1 MNSFLN
7 RQNIELL
14 WDVLL
19 DELNVNK
26 SDTTLIKNIKLVFDK
41 NIGLFSSKL
50 NPNISIMVA
59 NKHFLSQMVIAINK
73 LFPKEQNK
81 LIKIS
86 DEEVIEP
93 YKIEDIQTARKQEF
107 ESQYELRKNEFDSFM
122 NAPKPKEINL
132 SYNISEEKITAMDSL
147 VADKMAERERD
158 ILISPDPNAQK
169 WLQPFETSVKP
180 PHQDNNINKNSNPTS
195 GQRLKHI
202 QIDNTNNI
210 SLNISEKPKKVTWN
224 DETESTLSVTNIFSK
239 LKTKEPQLVLNSEST
254 LESVSN
260 LKYVEQKSVNL
271 LDVGT
276 NMFAPV
282 AQPFKNDNTN
292 TNAIINNPII
302 SNSQIIKQINELTNK
317 LNETDEKLNKI
328 LDIVSLLVK
337 QNQNLEEI
345 N

>member
-1 MNSFLN
+1 MTSFLN
-7 RQNIELL
+7 KQNIELL

-26 SDTTLIKNIKLVFDK
+26 SNTVLIQNIKLVFDK

-50 NPNISIMVA
+50 NPKISIMVA

-73 LFPKEQNK
+73 LFPKEQPK

-86 DEEVIEP
+86 DEEVLEP

-107 ESQYELRKNEFDSFM
+107 ESQYELRKNDFDSFM
-122 NAPKPKEINL
+122 NTPKPKEINL
-132 SYNISEEKITAMDSL
+132 SYNISEEKITSMDSL

-169 WLQPFETSVKP
+169 WLQSFETSVKP
-180 PHQDNNINKNSNPTS
+180 QQQDNNINKNTNS

-224 DETESTLSVTNIFSK
+224 DENETNLSVTNIFSK
-239 LKTKEPQLVLNSEST
+239 LKTLDKTED
-254 LESVSN
+254 
-260 LKYVEQKSVNL
+260 KYEYKDEYKDKDKITIQYEEQKSVNL
-271 LDVGT
+271 LDIGINT
-276 NMFAPV
+276 FAPV
-282 AQPFKNDNTN
+282 AQPSTN

-317 LNETDEKLNKI
+317 INETDEKLNKI

-337 QNQNLEEI
+337 QSQNLEEI

>member
-1 MNSFLN
+1 MTSFLN
-7 RQNIELL
+7 KQNIELL

-26 SDTTLIKNIKLVFDK
+26 SNTVLIQNIKLVFDK

-50 NPNISIMVA
+50 NPKISIMVA

-73 LFPKEQNK
+73 LFPKEQPK

-86 DEEVIEP
+86 DEEVLEP

-107 ESQYELRKNEFDSFM
+107 ESQYELRKNDFDSFM
-122 NAPKPKEINL
+122 NTPKPKEINL

-180 PHQDNNINKNSNPTS
+180 QQQQDTNRNQNPNSNPNT

-202 QIDNTNNI
+202 QIDNINNI

-224 DETESTLSVTNIFSK
+224 DENETNLSATNIFSK
-239 LKTKEPQLVLNSEST
+239 LKTLDKNEDKDKDKEKITIQYE
-254 LESVSN
+254 
-260 LKYVEQKSVNL
+260 EQKSVNL
-271 LDVGT
+271 LDIGINT
-276 NMFAPV
+276 FAPV
-282 AQPFKNDNTN
+282 AQPSTN
-292 TNAIINNPII
+292 SNAIINNPII

-317 LNETDEKLNKI
+317 INETDEKLNKI

-337 QNQNLEEI
+337 QTQNLEEI

>member
-1 MNSFLN
+1 MTSFLN
-7 RQNIELL
+7 KQNIELL

-26 SDTTLIKNIKLVFDK
+26 SNTVLIQNIKLVFDK

-50 NPNISIMVA
+50 NPKISIMVA

-73 LFPKEQNK
+73 LFPKEQPK

-86 DEEVIEP
+86 DEELEP

-107 ESQYELRKNEFDSFM
+107 ETQYELRKNDFDSFM
-122 NAPKPKEINL
+122 NTPKPKEINL
-132 SYNISEEKITAMDSL
+132 SYNISEEKITSMDSL

-169 WLQPFETSVKP
+169 WLQSFETSVKP
-180 PHQDNNINKNSNPTS
+180 QQQQDNISKTNS

-224 DETESTLSVTNIFSK
+224 DENETNLSVTNIFSK
-239 LKTKEPQLVLNSEST
+239 LKTIDKTEDKDKITIQYE
-254 LESVSN
+254 
-260 LKYVEQKSVNL
+260 EQKSVNL
-271 LDVGT
+271 LDIGT
-276 NMFAPV
+276 NIFAPV
-282 AQPFKNDNTN
+282 AQPSTNVN

-317 LNETDEKLNKI
+317 INETDEKLNKI

>member
-1 MNSFLN
+1 MTNFLN
-7 RQNIELL
+7 KQNIELL

-26 SDTTLIKNIKLVFDK
+26 SNTVLIQNIKLVFDK

-50 NPNISIMVA
+50 NPKISIMVA

-73 LFPKEQNK
+73 LFPKEQPK

-86 DEEVIEP
+86 DEEVLEP

-107 ESQYELRKNEFDSFM
+107 ESQYELRKNDFDSFM
-122 NAPKPKEINL
+122 NTPKPKEINL
-132 SYNISEEKITAMDSL
+132 SYNISEEKITSMDSL

-180 PHQDNNINKNSNPTS
+180 QQQQDNILKTNSS
-195 GQRLKHI
+195 QRLKHI

-224 DETESTLSVTNIFSK
+224 DENETNLSVTNIFSK
-239 LKTKEPQLVLNSEST
+239 LKTLDKNEDKNEDKDKITIQYE
-254 LESVSN
+254 
-260 LKYVEQKSVNL
+260 EQKSVNL
-271 LDVGT
+271 LDIGINT
-276 NMFAPV
+276 FAPV
-282 AQPFKNDNTN
+282 AQPSTNTN
-292 TNAIINNPII
+292 TNINNPII

-317 LNETDEKLNKI
+317 INETDEKLNKI
-328 LDIVSLLVK
+328 LDIVSLLLK
-337 QNQNLEEI
+337 QNSTDN
-345 N
+345 